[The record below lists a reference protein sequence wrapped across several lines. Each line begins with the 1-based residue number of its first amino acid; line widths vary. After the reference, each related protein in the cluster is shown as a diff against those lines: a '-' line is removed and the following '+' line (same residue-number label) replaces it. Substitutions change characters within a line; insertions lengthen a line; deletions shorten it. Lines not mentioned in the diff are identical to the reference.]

1 MNYCISSCFGAKKHC
16 LVGDVDGIGTPV
28 WAFACREGM
37 TAHRGPVLV
46 MSTVVDPQPS
56 TGTALCLYCR
66 CAFKRNAH
74 RSMNP
79 SCAARSPTPSRL
91 ASAGDLPQRCCQLDW
106 QQEGA
111 RLLHWSPKVAAL
123 AARIAGH
130 SRIRGGIDAGV
141 GNVAGEGPTTLV
153 TFLHTHLLRSAC
165 LRRGLASRVI
175 STTSKRV
182 LGFVNGELG
191 RTGQGCGC
199 GRLCLCHGSLGARP
213 NSLVRAEPVAFALVG
228 AKPNTH

>member
-16 LVGDVDGIGTPV
+16 LVGDVDGIGTLV

-37 TAHRGPVLV
+37 TTHGERVLV
-46 MSTVVDPQPS
+46 VSTVVDPQPP
-56 TGTALCLYCR
+56 TRTALCLYCH
-66 CAFKRNAH
+66 CAFKRSAH

-91 ASAGDLPQRCCQLDW
+91 ASAGDLPERCCQLDW

-130 SRIRGGIDAGV
+130 SRIRGGIDAGGWGWV
-141 GNVAGEGPTTLV
+141 WERCWRSTLV
-153 TFLHTHLLRSAC
+153 TFLTHASAQ
-165 LRRGLASRVI
+165 
-175 STTSKRV
+175 KR
-182 LGFVNGELG
+182 LPAPPACIEGD
-191 RTGQGCGC
+191 Q
-199 GRLCLCHGSLGARP
+199 HD
-213 NSLVRAEPVAFALVG
+213 
-228 AKPNTH
+228 